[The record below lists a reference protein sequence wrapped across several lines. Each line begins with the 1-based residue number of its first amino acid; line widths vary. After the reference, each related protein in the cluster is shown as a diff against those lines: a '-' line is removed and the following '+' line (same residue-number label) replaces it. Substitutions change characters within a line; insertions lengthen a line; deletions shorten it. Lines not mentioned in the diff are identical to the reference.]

1 MTTIEAVGESL
12 RDQVGAWLEGRGDLI
27 ADPWPMYTRMRAQTA
42 VFEYGDLVLIPRY
55 ADVLQL
61 LTDERLSNR
70 KFNND
75 HIKSQIAQ
83 LSGAAADIAQQWADF
98 QSNFLGATDPP
109 DHARRRRLQMHG
121 FFPRQLSLVKD
132 YVQSAVDRL
141 LDQAQERGEFD
152 FVADIAYPIPMLVIA
167 HMLGVPEEDMHIVL
181 EGSKDLGYVVGRGY
195 HHVPEVA
202 EGLTA
207 FKGYVEETIER
218 RRREPK
224 DDLLGALINA
234 QDVEGKLSRIEL
246 TTSFFNLLFS
256 GHETTTTALAN
267 GMLAMLQHPDQWSLL
282 CNDLNLTDAA
292 VEELFRFV
300 SPVQSIM
307 RTVPETFD
315 YQGHVIRKG
324 VLIRLLLS
332 SANHDP
338 DYFTDPDEMD
348 IFRPREEAQHVVF
361 GKGPHFCMGNNLS
374 RLEMRTAFATIARRF
389 PDVELTAET
398 IEWNGNPLLRRVTTL
413 PVVLN
418 P

>member
-12 RDQVGAWLEGRGDLI
+12 RDQVGAWLEGRDDLI
-27 ADPWPMYTRMRAQTA
+27 ADPWPMYTRMRAETA
-42 VFEYGDLVLIPRY
+42 VFEHGDLVLIPRY

-70 KFNND
+70 KFDND
-75 HIKSQIAQ
+75 HIRSQIAQ
-83 LSGAAADIAQQWADF
+83 LSGAAADLAQQWADF

-121 FFPRQLSLVKD
+121 FFPRQLSMVMD
-132 YVQSAVDRL
+132 YVQGIVDRM
-141 LDQAQERGEFD
+141 LDEAQERGEFD

-181 EGSKDLGYVVGRGY
+181 KGSKDLGYVVGRGY
-195 HHVPEVA
+195 QHVPEVA
-202 EGLTA
+202 EGLTS
-207 FKGYVEETIER
+207 FKEYVEETIER

-234 QDVEGKLSRIEL
+234 QDVDGKLSQIEL

-267 GMLAMLQHPDQWSLL
+267 GMLAMLQHRDQWNLL
-282 CNDLNLTDAA
+282 CNDLSLTDPA

-307 RTVPETFD
+307 RTVPETFE

-338 DYFTDPDEMD
+338 DYFTDPGEMN

-389 PDVELTAET
+389 PNAELTAET
-398 IEWNGNPLLRRVTTL
+398 IEWNGNPLLRRVVTL
-413 PVVLN
+413 PMVLN